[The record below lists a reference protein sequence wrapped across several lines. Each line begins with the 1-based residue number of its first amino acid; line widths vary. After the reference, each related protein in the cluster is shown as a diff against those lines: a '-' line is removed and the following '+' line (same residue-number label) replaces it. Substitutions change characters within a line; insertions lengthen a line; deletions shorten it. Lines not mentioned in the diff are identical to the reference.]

1 MGSYSDSPER
11 PQNQGIMQVTTI
23 EVKWIA
29 LNKGCIASMS
39 VFKMEKL
46 TLGNITHF
54 PQWNSAIFFSQT
66 F

>member
-1 MGSYSDSPER
+1 MESYSDSSES
-11 PQNQGIMQVTTI
+11 PQIQGIMQVTNI
-23 EVKWIA
+23 EVKWITP
-29 LNKGCIASMS
+29 NKWSIVSMS
-39 VFKMEKL
+39 MFKMEKL